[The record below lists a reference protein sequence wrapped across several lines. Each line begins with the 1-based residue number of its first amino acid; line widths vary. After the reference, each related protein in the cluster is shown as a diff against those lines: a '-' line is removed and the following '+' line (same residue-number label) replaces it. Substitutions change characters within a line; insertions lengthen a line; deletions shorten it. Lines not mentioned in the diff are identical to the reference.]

1 MNKRSV
7 GLSNITFRFAGILI
21 VIVALLLLAALLY
34 KQRSYIHREVQSRTA
49 SVQAGPRVTVAS
61 VTRAPDTRSVSFV
74 GEARPYAE
82 TTLYSKVSGYL
93 SVINVDKGDKVALD
107 QLLAVIQ
114 SPELDRQYD
123 AAVAD
128 ATSKRLI
135 AQRNN
140 DLLKSG
146 SVSPQTA
153 EQSEAVARTAEQTA
167 ASFLAQ
173 KSYELMR
180 APFPGTVTA
189 RYVDPGALIQAATS
203 GQTTAQPVLTLSQT
217 DRLRIDAYPDQKTAS
232 FVRVGDSA
240 EISDVARGD
249 IKLTGSVSRTSG
261 RLDTKTRTLLVEIDV
276 DNSEEKL
283 LAGSFVQV
291 VLTIRTMPFAEVPAA
306 ALVMRGDKSFVAT
319 LTKENTVTYKEVTI
333 YESDGKTARLSSGLT
348 EGEKVIVDL
357 GESVLDG
364 QRVRPIEE
372 TKQKQTEKQGAKQK
386 ESEKKED

>member
-1 MNKRSV
+1 MNDRTARLSKR
-7 GLSNITFRFAGILI
+7 TFHVAGVLI
-21 VIVALLLLAALLY
+21 VTVALLMLAALLY
-34 KQRSYIHREVQSRTA
+34 KQREYVRREVHSRTA
-49 SVQAGPRVTVAS
+49 SVEAGPRVTV
-61 VTRAPDTRSVSFV
+61 VTATGAPDTRSVSFV

-82 TTLYSKVSGYL
+82 ATLYAKVSGYL
-93 SVINVDKGDKVALD
+93 SVINVDKGDTVVRD

-128 ATSKRLI
+128 ATSKRLV

-153 EQSEAVARTAEQTA
+153 EQTEAVAKSAAQIA

-173 KSYELMR
+173 KGYELMR

-189 RYVDPGALIQAATS
+189 RYVDPGALIQTAST
-203 GQTTAQPVLTLSQT
+203 GQTTAQPVLTLSQV
-217 DRLRIDAYPDQKTAS
+217 DRLRIYVYPDQKTAS
-232 FVRVGDSA
+232 FVRVGDPA
-240 EISDVARGD
+240 DISDVARGD
-249 IKLTGSVSRTSG
+249 IKLAGSVTRTSG

-276 DNSEEKL
+276 DNAEGRL

-291 VLTIRTMPFAEVPAA
+291 VLKIRTKPFPEVPAG

-319 LTKENTVTYKEVTI
+319 LSNENRVNFREVTI
-333 YESDGKTARLSSGLT
+333 YESDGKTARLSSGIT
-348 EGEKVIVDL
+348 QGEAVILDL
-357 GESVLDG
+357 GESVLEG
-364 QRVRPIEE
+364 QRVQPVRAD
-372 TKQKQTEKQGAKQK
+372 QH
-386 ESEKKED
+386 

>member
-1 MNKRSV
+1 MNDRNANTSKKYFSLTGV
-7 GLSNITFRFAGILI
+7 LVVTVSLI
-21 VIVALLLLAALLY
+21 LLAALLY
-34 KQRSYIHREVQSRTA
+34 KQREYVRNEVQSRTA
-49 SVQAGPRVTVAS
+49 RVEAGPRVTVAS
-61 VTRAPDTRSVSFV
+61 ATSAADTRSISFV

-93 SVINVDKGDKVALD
+93 SVINVDKGDKVILD

-167 ASFLAQ
+167 AALLAQ
-173 KSYELMR
+173 KGYELMR

-189 RYVDPGALIQAATS
+189 RYVDPGALIQAATT
-203 GQTTAQPVLTLSQT
+203 GQTTSQPVLTLSQI
-217 DRLRIDAYPDQKTAS
+217 DRLRVYVYPDQKNAS
-232 FVRVGDSA
+232 FVRVGDHA
-240 EISDVARGD
+240 DISDVARGD
-249 IKLTGSVSRTSG
+249 IKLSGSVSRTSG

-276 DNSEEKL
+276 DNSEGKL

-291 VLTIRTMPFAEVPAA
+291 LLKIRTMPFPQIPAA

-319 LTKENTVTYKEVTI
+319 LTNENRVHFREVSV

-348 EGEKVIVDL
+348 AGEQVILDL
-357 GESVLDG
+357 GESVLEG
-364 QRVRPIEE
+364 QRVQPVL
-372 TKQKQTEKQGAKQK
+372 TTHH
-386 ESEKKED
+386 